1 MENTAQT
8 ENQTTQPTPPSVAST
23 PVAENPINSQPPI
36 NPNAADNKPRLFMP
50 RKTLILI
57 IVLSIATVGL
67 LILALIP
74 NLKTP
79 VKTTPKSTAIIHD
92 AQTDLS
98 FSAPIISSS
107 SALQSNVEIAT
118 GRNKVTAVQLELTFN
133 PKALTNVE
141 IAPGTF
147 FTNPVIILKK
157 IDTEN
162 GRITYALG
170 VGLGQKAVTGRGTL
184 AVLTFIP
191 VAGKTEPTS
200 INFLPKTEVAAQGQ
214 IMSVLRKSS
223 GAIINLIS
231 PTPTP

>member
-8 ENQTTQPTPPSVAST
+8 ENQTTQPVTPSVASAPAAAT
-23 PVAENPINSQPPI
+23 PVNNQPPI
-36 NPNAADNKPRLFMP
+36 GTNTADNKPEGFMP

-57 IVLSIATVGL
+57 IFLAIVTVGL

-79 VKTTPKSTAIIHD
+79 VKTTPKSTAIIRD
-92 AQTDLS
+92 AQTNLS

-118 GRNKVTAVQLELTFN
+118 GRNKVTGVQLELSFD
-133 PKALTNVE
+133 PKVLTNVD

-147 FTNPVIILKK
+147 FTDPVIILKK
-157 IDTEN
+157 IDAEN

-170 VGLGQKAVTGRGTL
+170 IGLGQKAVTGRGTL
-184 AVLTFIP
+184 AVVTFIP
-191 VAGKTEPTS
+191 VVGATESTS

-214 IMSVLRKSS
+214 IMSVLKTSS
-223 GAIINLIS
+223 GATINLIS
-231 PTPTP
+231 PTP